1 LRIILIKNEEFINDG
16 GETMAGFQK
25 KTPEQE
31 LKQENIEVWEDLVS
45 IKDLV
50 MSLAICSISA
60 LGGYFIAPNTPP
72 KPLFFGLGGAF
83 IGFLICTLFI
93 KPKRDL
99 IETKLED

>member
-1 LRIILIKNEEFINDG
+1 LIFNIEKQKNNG
-16 GETMAGFQK
+16 GERMSGFK
-25 KTPEQE
+25 NKTPEQE
-31 LKQENIEVWEDLVS
+31 LKKENIEVWEDLVS

-50 MSLAICSISA
+50 MSLAICSITA
-60 LGGYFIAPNTPP
+60 LGGYFIAPHTPP

-99 IETKLED
+99 RETKLED